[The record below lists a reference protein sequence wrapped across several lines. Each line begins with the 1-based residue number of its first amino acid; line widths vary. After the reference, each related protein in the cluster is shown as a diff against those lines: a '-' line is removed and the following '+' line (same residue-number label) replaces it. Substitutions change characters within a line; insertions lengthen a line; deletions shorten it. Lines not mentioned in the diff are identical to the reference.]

1 MMFRNNFEIDRIFIN
16 ILGKLAN
23 PISLEISSKEIEKA
37 LNELTCH
44 LISYIKKCQD
54 LVVIGAALEA
64 ITDIFH
70 DKKFNFLFLGHDVF
84 KILYEGIPKYR
95 GRVDKLK
102 SKLQPDDLEYCEQC
116 IRKVTE
122 LLSVKQCD
130 ESIDLKGANRP
141 LLSDYDYGDDD
152 EDYDKVYE
160 RKKNARGSRG
170 NNDNKRKHLKDE

>member
-102 SKLQPDDLEYCEQC
+102 SKLQPDDLEYCE
-116 IRKVTE
+116 
-122 LLSVKQCD
+122 
-130 ESIDLKGANRP
+130 
-141 LLSDYDYGDDD
+141 
-152 EDYDKVYE
+152 
-160 RKKNARGSRG
+160 
-170 NNDNKRKHLKDE
+170 